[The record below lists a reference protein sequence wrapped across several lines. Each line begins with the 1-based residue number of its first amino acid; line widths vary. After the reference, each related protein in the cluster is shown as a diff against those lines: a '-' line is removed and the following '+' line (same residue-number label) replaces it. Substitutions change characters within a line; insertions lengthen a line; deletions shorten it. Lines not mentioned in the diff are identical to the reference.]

1 METGPVRYL
10 SRKEMTHIN
19 TAATEATNS
28 ELMMRHG
35 AVAVQN
41 GKCIA
46 KGHNNYRTYSSD
58 NILDPAECCTCHA
71 ECDVLHKLL
80 KIRNLRRNNIT
91 MYIVRIGQSGELRE
105 SAPCHHCHEKMLF
118 FGIKTLIYSKEV
130 SRKIPKGHE
139 QCQHQQGN
147 EQGNEQCQHQQ
158 GNEQGQK
165 QEQSKNIMFVKCPT
179 ASFIPT
185 VITTGQKWI
194 TKSLKYQE
202 EEKTL
207 EAQKKL

>member
-1 METGPVRYL
+1 MQNDSTLPLRNL

-19 TAATEATNS
+19 TAATEAASS
-28 ELMMRHG
+28 ELMFRHG

-46 KGHNNYRTYSSD
+46 KGRNNYRTYSSD

-91 MYIVRIGQSGELRE
+91 MYIVRIGQSGDLRE

-130 SRKIPKGHE
+130 RPPSEPNTLENR
-139 QCQHQQGN
+139 QVSNQTD
-147 EQGNEQCQHQQ
+147 
-158 GNEQGQK
+158 
-165 QEQSKNIMFVKCPT
+165 KNIMFVKCPT
-179 ASFIPT
+179 ASFTPT
-185 VITTGQKWI
+185 VVTTGQKWI
-194 TKSLKYQE
+194 NKSLKYQME
-202 EEKTL
+202 DEID
-207 EAQKKL
+207 

>member
-28 ELMMRHG
+28 DLMMRHG

-130 SRKIPKGHE
+130 SRNIPKGHE
-139 QCQHQQGN
+139 QGQEQGHEQGQHQQ
-147 EQGNEQCQHQQ
+147 QRQCQ
-158 GNEQGQK
+158 EQGQK
-165 QEQSKNIMFVKCPT
+165 EQSKNIMFVKCPT

-207 EAQKKL
+207 EVQKNSK